1 MMRRESSAFCDQ
13 EMKDKLKLWML
24 RIILDMGGVRRFC
37 DRDGYIR
44 EKGVL
49 YFLELEGFEDVS
61 GKDVDPKRLLALMRE
76 KYTYLKNMQNIKGD
90 KNLEANLLLLQDFF
104 SLSQDER
111 AVLELLLC
119 MKQYDVLEDC
129 MDLLPKSET
138 HSAFIANLSG
148 LLEIPKASI
157 ERVLSDKSI
166 LAKTTIIEP
175 DFRCNAYCVR
185 DNRFASKMFGKV
197 ANIEELFEDII
208 KVCSSTD
215 LTLRDYNHLK
225 VDVKNIASY
234 LKVALSQKF
243 EGVNILL
250 YGGAGTGK
258 TELVK
263 AISKSLKAPLYEVSY
278 SDDDGSYITGSE
290 RMGAYRIAQ
299 SLLRGRKLLMY
310 DEAEDIL
317 YGDEMHLQ
325 KGKAWINRSLE
336 SNKIPTFWITNK
348 IGKVDE
354 AIIRRFDYVLHL
366 PIPSKEKRKSVL
378 KKYCEDFVSE
388 DVLEELSENEY
399 VSPALIQRASR
410 VSRLSKNQELFS
422 QYLSNSLKAMGY
434 EKKSKK
440 EQSKSV
446 LPKSY
451 DVSFINTDM
460 DVGAIIEGLAKNPN
474 ARICLYGVAG
484 SGKSAYGRY
493 LAQSLNLPYI
503 LKKGSDL
510 LDRFVGGTEQN
521 IAQAFR
527 EAKEKNAVLIFDEVD
542 SFLQDRVGAMRSWEV
557 TQVNEMLVQMEEF
570 DGIFIATTNLV
581 ESLDRACLRRFDLKL
596 EFKYLK
602 SSQVWGLFSKECE
615 ILGLKVDKKLQGKV
629 ESLSK
634 ISAGDFATVTRQA
647 RFAPI
652 GDAEDFYQRLLSE
665 TKLKTQNESKV
676 MGFAS
681 NF

>member
-1 MMRRESSAFCDQ
+1 MSELTNNLAMQ
-13 EMKDKLKLWML
+13 EMKDKIKLWML
-24 RIILDMGGVRRFC
+24 KIILDLGGMRKFC
-37 DRDGYIR
+37 DIDGYIR

-49 YFLELEGFEDVS
+49 YFLELEGYEDIA
-61 GKDVDPKRLLALMRE
+61 GKDVNPRRLLLQMRK
-76 KYTYLKNMQNIKGD
+76 KYAHLRSLQNIKGD
-90 KNLEANLLLLQDFF
+90 KNLETNLHLLQDFF
-104 SLSQDER
+104 SLSFEER
-111 AVLELLLC
+111 AVLEFLLC
-119 MKQYDVLEDC
+119 MKQYDVLGDC

-157 ERVLSDKSI
+157 EKVLSESSI
-166 LAKTTIIEP
+166 LTKTTIIEP
-175 DFRCNAYCVR
+175 DFRSNGYSVR
-185 DNRFASKMFGKV
+185 DNRFASKMFGNV
-197 ANIEELFEDII
+197 SNIEELFEDII
-208 KVCSSTD
+208 KVCSSTE
-215 LTLRDYNHLK
+215 LALKDYNHLK
-225 VDVKNIASY
+225 NDVKNIASY
-234 LKVALSQKF
+234 LKVALSQKL

-278 SDDDGSYITGSE
+278 SDDDGSYITGTE

-366 PIPSKEKRKSVL
+366 PIPSKQKRKAVL
-378 KKYCEDFVSE
+378 KKYCDDFVSE
-388 DVLEELSENEY
+388 EVLEELSSNEY

-410 VSRLSKNQELFS
+410 VARLSKNQELFS
-422 QYLSNSLKAMGY
+422 QCLSNSLKAMGY
-434 EKKSKK
+434 KERKKK
-440 EQSKSV
+440 EEKST

-451 DVSFINTDM
+451 DLSFINADM
-460 DVGAIIEGLAKNPN
+460 DMSKIIEGVKHNPN

-484 SGKSAYGRY
+484 SGKSAYARF
-493 LAQSLNLPYI
+493 LAQSLNKPCI
-503 LKKGSDL
+503 LKKSSDL
-510 LDRFVGGTEQN
+510 LDSFVGGTEAN
-521 IAQAFR
+521 IAKAFK
-527 EAKEKNAVLIFDEVD
+527 EAKESGAVLIFDEVD
-542 SFLQDRVGAMRSWEV
+542 SFLQERAGAFRSWEV

-570 DGIFIATTNLV
+570 EGIFIATTNLV
-581 ESLDRACLRRFDLKL
+581 DTLDRACLRRFDLKV

-602 SSQVWGLFSKECE
+602 ASQLWGLFQRECK
-615 ILGLKVDKKLQGKV
+615 ILGIKVDKSLKERV
-629 ESLSK
+629 ESLLN
-634 ISAGDFATVTRQA
+634 ISAGDFASIRRQA
-647 RFAPI
+647 RFFPMQNAQ
-652 GDAEDFYQRLLSE
+652 DFYQRLLDES
-665 TKLKTQNESKV
+665 KLKNQNQSKV